1 MWEHGLDR
9 AGSELGQVTDTCEY
23 GDEPPDSVKRSEFRD

>member
-9 AGSELGQVTDTCEY
+9 AGSGWDRARVLVNAVLNLRA
-23 GDEPPDSVKRSEFRD
+23 S